1 MKKPCF
7 MVGVVASNEG
17 VAEVE
22 LAHAGAI
29 AKADSQI
36 ATERV
41 CIFVFKPFSCLAL
54 LLSAVLWST
63 IWLTTY

>member
-1 MKKPCF
+1 

-41 CIFVFKPFSCLAL
+41 YIYVFKPFSCLAL